1 MRWRGRRLLAAVAA
15 LAAAMVA
22 ANLAAYRSGAEVDLS
37 ANRRFSLAPDSV
49 HLAKAVAGPLRISA
63 FLSSVGGA
71 AKDARFLLARYH
83 ELNRSITFK
92 VIDPDTNPG
101 EARRFGISH
110 YSTVVLTYKGRR
122 VDAPDAEELE
132 ISTAILRLLRGGTK
146 TVCVLT
152 GHGEAS
158 PADTAP
164 AGISKLNALLVNN
177 AYQPRPLDLTIGS
190 AQVPSD
196 CAAVLVAGPRDP
208 LQPGETDALVA
219 WAKQTGRL
227 MVLASPLTTN
237 DPNPLLAPWGIHF
250 AGGLVL
256 DPARSVGVDQSN
268 VVVEDFPSAS
278 PVDDGVSRMQYPA
291 GGGLVVD
298 AGTRGGLTVERLAL
312 TSGQSYVVADPDK
325 SIAFQ
330 PGDIPG
336 PVTVAAA
343 ADDSRVQAGP
353 GGPGS
358 GTVLRT
364 RVFATG
370 GDVWATNAFID
381 QLSNRRIL
389 VNALAWLTEQDQ
401 LVAATSRPSQDR
413 PLPLTAERRTKVLVI
428 TVGLVP
434 GFIIGTGLL
443 GSFGRRRWRR
453 RA

>member
-1 MRWRGRRLLAAVAA
+1 VRWPSRRWPAVIVLLAAAVAG
-15 LAAAMVA
+15 V
-22 ANLAAYRSGAEVDLS
+22 NLAAYRSGAEVDLS

-49 HLAKAVAGPLRISA
+49 HLAKAVAAPLRITA

-71 AKDARFLLARYH
+71 AKDARFLLGRYH
-83 ELNRSITFK
+83 ELNRHINFK
-92 VIDPDTNPG
+92 VADPDTNPG
-101 EARRFGISH
+101 EARRFGIEH
-110 YSTVVLTYKGRR
+110 YSTVVLTYQGRR

-146 TVCVLT
+146 TVCALT
-152 GHGEAS
+152 GHGEGS
-158 PADTAP
+158 LTDTAP
-164 AGISKLNALLVNN
+164 AGMSKLNGLLVHN

-190 AQVPSD
+190 GQVPSD

-208 LQPGETDALVA
+208 LQSRETDALVA

-250 AGGLVL
+250 AGGLVI

-278 PVDDGVSRMQYPA
+278 PVDDGVTRMQYPA

-298 AGTRGGLTVERLAL
+298 AGTRGGLTVERLAV

-325 SIAFQ
+325 TIAFG

-336 PVTVAAA
+336 PVAVAAA
-343 ADDSRVQAGP
+343 ADDSRVQAAPGP
-353 GGPGS
+353 AGS

-364 RVFATG
+364 RLFATG
-370 GDVWATNAFID
+370 GDGWATNAFID
-381 QLSNRRIL
+381 QLSNRRML

-413 PLPLTAERRTKVLVI
+413 PLPLTAERRTRVLAI

-434 GFIIGTGLL
+434 GGIVVLGLA
-443 GSFGRRRWRR
+443 GSYGRRRRRR